1 MLGRHWTGYCCPG
14 GCPLTSAL
22 AWWAYPVI
30 GLATLTLTLV
40 LVPGALWA
48 ARRWDFL
55 DRPSDIK
62 AHSSPIPYLGGA
74 AILVAFTAVVLGAAL
89 LRPADSSLHQLE
101 ILLGMAMVLSLMG
114 LFDDL
119 RGLSPWIRL
128 AVEVAAG
135 IGVWASG
142 SSVAL
147 SFLPGPVN
155 VVITVMWVVGVT
167 NAFNLLDN
175 MDGLSAG
182 VAAIASLSFFAL
194 SLVYGQFLL
203 ATLSIALAGCAA
215 GFLRH
220 NFHPARIYM
229 GDAGSLFLGFLLSV
243 IALRLRILP
252 GNQVSFLVPV
262 VVLGVAL
269 FDTALVTVNR
279 LVSRRGVLSGGVDH
293 TSHRLV
299 FIGIPVPVAVALIY
313 AAGGT
318 LGWIGIILSRI
329 DSMTSVLLAALVFG
343 IALFLGVLLS
353 LVPVYEQSRRHRLV
367 ITEVARRDP
376 EADLPSAPLVKI
388 PTA

>member
-1 MLGRHWTGYCCPG
+1 M
-14 GCPLTSAL
+14 TSAL
-22 AWWAYPVI
+22 PWWAYPVI
-30 GLATLTLTLV
+30 GVATLTLTLV
-40 LVPGALWA
+40 FVPGALWA

-55 DRPSDIK
+55 DRPTDIK
-62 AHSSPIPYLGGA
+62 AHSTPIPYLGGA
-74 AILVAFTAVVLGAAL
+74 AIVVAFTAVMLGAAFI
-89 LRPADSSLHQLE
+89 RPAGSSLHQLE
-101 ILLGMAMVLSLMG
+101 ILLGMALVLSLMG

-119 RGLSPWIRL
+119 RGLSPWVRL

-147 SFLPGPVN
+147 DFLPGPVN
-155 VVITVMWVVGVT
+155 VVLTVVWVVGVT

-194 SLVYGQFLL
+194 ALIYGQFLL
-203 ATLSIALAGCAA
+203 ATLAIALTGCAA

-229 GDAGSLFLGFLLSV
+229 GDAGSLFLGFMLSV

-252 GNQVSFLVPV
+252 GNKVSFLVPV

-299 FIGIPVPVAVALIY
+299 FIGIPVPVTVALIY
-313 AAGGT
+313 AAGAT
-318 LGWIGIILSRI
+318 LGWVGIVVSRI
-329 DSMTSVLLAALVFG
+329 DSTTSIMLASLIFG

-353 LVPVYEQSRRHRLV
+353 LVPIYEHSRRRRLV
-367 ITEVARRDP
+367 LTEVARHDP
-376 EADLPSAPLVKI
+376 AADLPSVPLVKI
-388 PTA
+388 SSL

>member
-1 MLGRHWTGYCCPG
+1 
-14 GCPLTSAL
+14 L